1 MIFNLCNVYSAIVD
15 EQMIAAKSAIGMHHQ
30 MLWIPV
36 KCDRRMSDGRK
47 NTICRSRLKQMETVA
62 LPVAWK

>member
-1 MIFNLCNVYSAIVD
+1 
-15 EQMIAAKSAIGMHHQ
+15 MIAAKSAIGMHHQ

-36 KCDRRMSDGRK
+36 KCDNRMSYGRK